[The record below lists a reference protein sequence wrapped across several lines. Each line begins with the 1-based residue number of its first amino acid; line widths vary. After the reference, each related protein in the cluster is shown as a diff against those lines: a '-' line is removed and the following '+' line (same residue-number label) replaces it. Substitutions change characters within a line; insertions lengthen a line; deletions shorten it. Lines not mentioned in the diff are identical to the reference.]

1 MAVRSIVL
9 AGGCFWGVEELFR
22 ALDGVVKTEV
32 GYTGGTTK
40 DPTYK
45 EICTGTTGHAEAIK
59 VDYDDE
65 KSSLESILDF
75 FFKIHDPTTLNRQ
88 GNDIG
93 SQYRS
98 AIFASEDQ
106 VADSEAAIQ
115 RATDSGRWNKKI
127 VTAIEKVSEFYS
139 AEEYHQDYL
148 QKNPGGYTC
157 HFIRD

>member
-75 FFKIHDPTTLNRQ
+75 FFQ
-88 GNDIG
+88 
-93 SQYRS
+93 
-98 AIFASEDQ
+98 
-106 VADSEAAIQ
+106 
-115 RATDSGRWNKKI
+115 
-127 VTAIEKVSEFYS
+127 
-139 AEEYHQDYL
+139 
-148 QKNPGGYTC
+148 
-157 HFIRD
+157 